1 MQSLVLGA
9 DVVVNCVQTRILAP
23 WEEAVGILHNLS
35 FDQGGLLAGIG
46 PLTLCLPP
54 EIEEELRPHVGRKVA
69 VLRIDDHFRPYRV
82 RLASGD
88 GRRLK

>member
-9 DVVVNCVQTRILAP
+9 TSVVNRVQTRILAP
-23 WEEAVGILHNLS
+23 WEEAVGTLHRLS
-35 FDQGGLLAGIG
+35 FDQGVLLAGIG

-54 EIEEELRPHVGRKVA
+54 EIEEELRPHVGKKVA
-69 VLRIDDHFRPYRV
+69 ILRIDDHVRPYRI